1 MVIVG
6 MFFNPMNILAYRF
19 LSIWTRDVFAK
30 WDSGHKKNKL
40 RKKTERRGLHR
51 LSYIRR
57 DTATATATTTTTTCQ
72 QASQHHAHF
81 YLLKKP
87 FARGRWWI
95 ASFAIMP
102 ILTAWQKVL
111 DSHSHRLLIRVDCTG
126 ERHGPAM
133 ASYYISH
140 ADVEIT
146 TDRRWQCGPH
156 HFRSSGA
163 LIRSMWT
170 GIWQNTTPWQT
181 WKNS

>member
-19 LSIWTRDVFAK
+19 LSIWTRDVFDK

-87 FARGRWWI
+87 SALMRWLIARFGSMLITAASTPAQWDRRRTTSIDWTGRHI
-95 ASFAIMP
+95 
-102 ILTAWQKVL
+102 
-111 DSHSHRLLIRVDCTG
+111 
-126 ERHGPAM
+126 PAL
-133 ASYYISH
+133 ASYFISRLAESTARRRQRGPDH
-140 ADVEIT
+140 IGICLGIT
-146 TDRRWQCGPH
+146 
-156 HFRSSGA
+156 
-163 LIRSMWT
+163 RSMWT
-170 GIWQNTTPWQT
+170 GIWENTTLWQT
-181 WKNS
+181 WKKS